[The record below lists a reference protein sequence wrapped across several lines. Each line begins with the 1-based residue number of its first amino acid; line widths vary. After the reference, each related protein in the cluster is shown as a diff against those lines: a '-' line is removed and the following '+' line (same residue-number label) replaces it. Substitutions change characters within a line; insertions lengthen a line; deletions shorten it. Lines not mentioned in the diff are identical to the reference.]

1 MHQQRIPRAQPSVAH
16 CSLGAAVR
24 ELRASHGLSQEAFG
38 ELSGL
43 HRNYIGA
50 IERGEVN
57 PTFLT
62 LLRITSSIEIRLSG
76 LIVLYER
83 HETETVT
90 GKRVDTAHA

>member
-1 MHQQRIPRAQPSVAH
+1 MHQQRIPHARHSVAH

-24 ELRASHGLSQEAFG
+24 ELRARYGLSQERFG

-83 HETETVT
+83 REAETVAARRI
-90 GKRVDTAHA
+90 GTAH